1 MENTKAILKITE
13 GKDKGHTVVK
23 IKSRWNTD
31 HECQACGKDFAGNDA
46 AVVLL
51 DNGNEALICSKCA
64 EQL

>member
-13 GKDKGHTVVK
+13 GKDK
-23 IKSRWNTD
+23 
-31 HECQACGKDFAGNDA
+31 ACGKDFAGNDA